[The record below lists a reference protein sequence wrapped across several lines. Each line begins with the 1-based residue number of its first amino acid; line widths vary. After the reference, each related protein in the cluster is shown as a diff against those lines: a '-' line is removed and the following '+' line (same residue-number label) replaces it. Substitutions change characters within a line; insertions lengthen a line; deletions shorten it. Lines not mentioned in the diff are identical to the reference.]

1 MPRMS
6 PNELYNLY
14 RKGFSGC
21 LWEGH
26 IFDQLMENSKY
37 AYFKDGANKIK
48 NSGKGKLS
56 TPYKS
61 VLRFDKNPYNE
72 RQTVGD
78 CLVAGTQIQMSDG
91 SLKKI
96 EDIQIGEYVITH
108 NSRPKKVYEIINKK
122 PTNNIINHIQIK
134 KYDKIISTT
143 NDHKVVVFD
152 DSGYQWIEAQDL
164 KEGDLLV
171 LPIGF
176 QNHEQTYAKLNLS
189 DYIQDLEYEISSQG
203 IRIKGS
209 KNTSPQQVKLSDDLM
224 WLFGIYAAEG
234 GIDGDNKGRITFN
247 LHIKEI
253 DTKNRIIFLMKD
265 IFGAKCTE
273 FNRPQQN
280 VTCIRCS
287 NTIVARLFHNMVTGN
302 QWNKQLSHILLRSNK
317 YNKLS
322 FLRGWIDG
330 DGHIITNRRRKITS
344 VSVSKSLIN
353 DISNILISL
362 QIQHTVIN
370 RKARNKS
377 KTAYQI
383 DIYGEQVYKIFPE
396 LSCSTKVKQPTKQ
409 NKLTCS
415 LGLLA
420 PISKI
425 TQEEY
430 SHNVYC
436 INVEDDHSFIANGV
450 AVHNC
455 VSHGTRNACDIT
467 RAVEIDVK
475 KQKESWIAR
484 GATEAIYGAR
494 GHGGEGMSCS
504 RAADF
509 VSRTGGIVLRK
520 NYNGIADFSKY
531 NGRLGAGWGGRGLPD
546 KVIDLADNH
555 QIKTVSLIRTVEE
568 ARDALHNGY
577 GINVCSS
584 YGFSNKRDS
593 KGFAKVSGSW
603 AHAMAWIA
611 CDDTNGEPSF
621 LIQNSWG
628 LWNSGGHPEWGPIPD
643 GSFLI
648 HADVAAGMLK
658 QNGAYAF
665 SDFDGFPPQ
674 KLPDYGFGD
683 YL

>member
-26 IFDQLMENSKY
+26 IFDQLIENSKY
-37 AYFKDGANKIK
+37 AFFSDGSKRIK
-48 NSGKGKLS
+48 SSGKGKLS
-56 TPYKS
+56 LPYKS
-61 VLRFDKNPYNE
+61 VLKFDKNPYNE

-78 CLVAGTQIQMSDG
+78 CLDPNSIVIGEHCKFIKDVEVGDIIYASDG
-91 SLKKI
+91 SFTTVISKQVKISNNPLITIKTKGSIPLKVTS
-96 EDIQIGEYVITH
+96 DHRVFIGRNENQDYGNTQTKTLV
-108 NSRPKKVYEIINKK
+108 KKWVAAQE
-122 PTNNIINHIQIK
+122 IK
-134 KYDKIISTT
+134 KGDYLITPTILTHQEKPLTNKFLKDK
-143 NDHKVVVFD
+143 DFEWFLGYFLGDGWCD
-152 DSGYQWIEAQDL
+152 DKNLEITFAKHQEKLFL
-164 KEGDLLV
+164 KC
-171 LPIGF
+171 F
-176 QNHEQTYAKLNLS
+176 NFLNKFNFNPRKC
-189 DYIQDLEYEISSQG
+189 DY
-203 IRIKGS
+203 KS
-209 KNTSPQQVKLSDDLM
+209 KNTSAFRLRCWCPELS
-224 WLFGIYAAEG
+224 
-234 GIDGDNKGRITFN
+234 
-247 LHIKEI
+247 
-253 DTKNRIIFLMKD
+253 
-265 IFGAKCTE
+265 
-273 FNRPQQN
+273 
-280 VTCIRCS
+280 
-287 NTIVARLFHNMVTGN
+287 
-302 QWNKQLSHILLRSNK
+302 
-317 YNKLS
+317 S
-322 FLRGWIDG
+322 FLRNICYDNQKNKVFPNWAIGSENVVKGLVESDG
-330 DGHIITNRRRKITS
+330 FIVDEKAIFDS
-344 VSVSKSLIN
+344 VSSSLAYGVYYSYLKMGYKPTINYFHRSKNGSFKDSKAYRVSCIYNKQKNYSFVKNNELYILVSKTEIKEGPHEVY
-353 DISNILISL
+353 DIG
-362 QIQHTVIN
+362 V
-370 RKARNKS
+370 ANKEH
-377 KTAYQI
+377 A
-383 DIYGEQVYKIFPE
+383 
-396 LSCSTKVKQPTKQ
+396 
-409 NKLTCS
+409 
-415 LGLLA
+415 
-420 PISKI
+420 
-425 TQEEY
+425 
-430 SHNVYC
+430 
-436 INVEDDHSFIANGV
+436 FIANGCI
-450 AVHNC
+450 VHNC
-455 VSHGTRNACDIT
+455 VSHSTRNACDVT

-577 GINVCSS
+577 GISVCSS